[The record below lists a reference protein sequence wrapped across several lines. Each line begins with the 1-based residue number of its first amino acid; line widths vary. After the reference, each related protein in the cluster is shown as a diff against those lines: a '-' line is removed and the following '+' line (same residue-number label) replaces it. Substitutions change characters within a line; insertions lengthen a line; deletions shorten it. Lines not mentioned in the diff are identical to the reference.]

1 MTRADLVKSSLFV
14 LALATASVCVPSLAI
29 PSLAQKSTFFE
40 NGLGEISPAP
50 SDKHQSAFE
59 RGQAEMSHRDY
70 DGAIAAF
77 TEALGFNMNNTAAYF
92 KRGQCY
98 YYQKRYLEALSDLE
112 YMLKANPKDSQALLW
127 SGTAQAKLGHEQ
139 KAIELYVQ
147 AMRADPQLVVQYQK
161 GQAQSGQKVEP
172 VNPLNQGAVSAYE
185 KAVAEY
191 LVEHPNAAG
200 VSSAAVAPSAVFKSD
215 IAPSGS
221 EPDSTLSEPELKIEQ
236 LDAAVHDDPS
246 NASLRLRRGLVSKR
260 LGHFDKALADFGE
273 AINLDPMKSRFYLA
287 RARLY
292 HEQNKPELSLVDVK
306 KAQSVDPTVPMRIN
320 FDEDK
325 TH

>member
-1 MTRADLVKSSLFV
+1 MTRADVVKASLIV
-14 LALATASVCVPSLAI
+14 LALSTPWATSGSNAAEHSA
-29 PSLAQKSTFFE
+29 FFD
-40 NGLGEISPAP
+40 NGLGTISPAP
-50 SDKHQSAFE
+50 SDRHQSAFE
-59 RGQAEMSHRDY
+59 RGEAEMSHRDY
-70 DGAIAAF
+70 DGAISSF
-77 TEALGFNMNNTAAYF
+77 TEVLGFNMNNTAAYF

-98 YYQKRYLEALSDLE
+98 YQQKKYPEALSDFE
-112 YMLKANPKDSQALLW
+112 YMLKANPQDTQALLW

-147 AMRADPQLVVQYQK
+147 AMRVDPQLVVQYQK

-172 VNPLNQGAVSAYE
+172 VNPRNQGAVSAYE
-185 KAVAEY
+185 RAVAQY
-191 LVEHPNAAG
+191 LVEHP
-200 VSSAAVAPSAVFKSD
+200 SADVGNSAVVAPSNVIKSD

-221 EPDSTLSEPELKIEQ
+221 EPDSTMSDPELKIEQ
-236 LDAAVHDDPS
+236 LDAAIHDDPS
-246 NASLRLRRGLVSKR
+246 NASLRFRRGQVNKR
-260 LGHFDKALADFGE
+260 LGRFDKALADFGE

-292 HEQNKPELSLVDVK
+292 HEQNQPELSLADVK
-306 KAQSVDPTVPMRIN
+306 KAQSVDPTVPNRVN

>member
-1 MTRADLVKSSLFV
+1 MTRADLVKASLLV
-14 LALATASVCVPSLAI
+14 LALVTSWATQGSSSAEPS
-29 PSLAQKSTFFE
+29 KFFD
-40 NGLGEISPAP
+40 NGLGAISPAP

-59 RGQAEMSHRDY
+59 RGEAEMSHRDY
-70 DGAIAAF
+70 DGAIASF
-77 TEALGFNMNNTAAYF
+77 TEVLGFNMNNTAAYF

-98 YYQKRYLEALSDLE
+98 YYQKKYPEALSDFE

-127 SGTAQAKLGHEQ
+127 AGTAQAKLGHEQ
-139 KAIELYVQ
+139 KAIDSYVQ

-172 VNPLNQGAVSAYE
+172 VNPRNQGAVSAYE
-185 KAVAEY
+185 RAVAQY
-191 LVEHPNAAG
+191 LVEHPNAEVG
-200 VSSAAVAPSAVFKSD
+200 SSAVVAPSTVFKSD
-215 IAPSGS
+215 VAPSGS

-236 LDAAVHDDPS
+236 LDAAIHDDPS
-246 NASLRLRRGLVSKR
+246 NASLRFRRGLVNKR

-292 HEQNKPELSLVDVK
+292 HERNQPELSLVDLK
-306 KAQSVDPTVPMRIN
+306 KAQSVDPTVPGRIN

-325 TH
+325 TD